1 MATTQLILLIAGI
14 PLLLLGYLRMSA
26 FVMNRAIFGHRDEKP
41 YLQWTAMAIPPLLI
55 LLSLTFIPLL
65 LDLYHGDPL
74 RPASEFAVGWY
85 LLAVTVALLWIVQRY
100 RVRREGHL
108 ADGTRIVARE
118 IIPLRRAHV
127 RNRTLQA
134 LGLHNEVYDLDFVQY
149 EVDIEHLPPAF
160 DGYRIAFLTDLH
172 VAAMMR
178 RPLYRTCIEK
188 ISNSAVDMLL
198 FGGDF
203 VSFARDIPLM
213 AELMTRDVKVRDGSW
228 AVLGNHDY
236 WADADGVVA
245 ALTSRGVRFVV
256 NRNITIRRGDEKIY
270 LIGIDEVYRGRP
282 DMVAAFADVP
292 HDSARI
298 GLSHHPDIIDLLGNR
313 RLDLLLCGH
322 THGGQIRFPYFGPV
336 IVPSVHEGD
345 YASGFFRERE
355 LLMYVS
361 RGVGAIPP
369 VRILCRP
376 ELPIFTLRRPR
387 TDGRTTQ

>member
-1 MATTQLILLIAGI
+1 MATIPLLLLLAGL

-26 FVMNRAIFGHRDEKP
+26 FVINRVIFGHRDEKP
-41 YLQWTAMAIPPLLI
+41 YLQWTAMAVPPLLL
-55 LLSLTFIPLL
+55 LLSLSFIPLVM
-65 LDLYHGDPL
+65 DLYRGDPL
-74 RPASEFAVGWY
+74 RTASEFGAGWY
-85 LLAVTVALLWIVQRY
+85 ALSVVVAILWIVQRF

-108 ADGTRIVARE
+108 VDGTRIIVRE
-118 IIPLRRAHV
+118 ILPLRRAHI
-127 RNRTLQA
+127 RNPTLQA

-149 EVDIEHLPPAF
+149 EVDVEHLPAAF

-172 VAAMMR
+172 VAGMMR

-188 ISNSAVDMLL
+188 INSSSVDLLL

-213 AELMTRDVKVRDGSW
+213 AELMTKDVRVRDGSY

-256 NRNITIRRGDEKIY
+256 NRNIAIRRGEEKIH
-270 LIGIDEVYRGRP
+270 LVGIDEVYRGRP

-292 HDSARI
+292 QDAARI
-298 GLSHHPDIIDLLGNR
+298 GLSHHPDIIDLLGDR

-345 YASGFFRERE
+345 YASGFFRERR

-387 TDGRTTQ
+387 IDGRTTQ